1 MNHAMVITGV
11 DLDEKGK
18 ALKWKIQNSWSDE
31 HGEKGYYLMGA
42 EWFDHFVYQAVIH
55 KKYLTEAQ
63 IAEANC
69 GADPSQSMGSNG
81 NTGKIKQQDEINKKF
96 LWRRKTDPAL

>member
-42 EWFDHFVYQAVIH
+42 EWFDRFVYQAVIH

-63 IAEANC
+63 IARQMRSRSISIH
-69 GADPSQSMGSNG
+69 GYRMG
-81 NTGKIKQQDEINKKF
+81 TLDKVKQAERNQ
-96 LWRRKTDPAL
+96 